1 MNATATPE
9 LVDIHGL
16 RTIPIQRPALR
27 DPAWF
32 RVALLAACGAF
43 LLAVL
48 VLPLSAVLFE
58 AFRLGIAPAFAAWS
72 EPDARSAMLLTLS
85 TAAWVVPLNAAFG
98 LAAGYA
104 LGKFRFRGRTLL
116 IALIDLP
123 LSVSPVIAGML
134 FVLLF
139 GAQGWF
145 GPWLREHGIKV
156 LFAPTGIVLATLF
169 VTFPIVAREVIAVM
183 EARGREEE
191 EAALS
196 LGASAWTTFRR
207 VTLPGA
213 RWALLHGVVLC
224 SARAMGDFG
233 AVSVV
238 SGHIRGETNTLPL
251 HVEVLYGEYKFQAAF
266 AVACLLIVL
275 AVATI
280 VLKHVLESGAHGARG
295 EAA

>member
-1 MNATATPE
+1 VAALAP
-9 LVDIHGL
+9 IQPGL
-16 RTIPIQRPALR
+16 RAGPSVERPALR
-27 DPAWF
+27 DPWWF
-32 RVALLAACGAF
+32 RASLLGACALFLIAVLALPLA
-43 LLAVL
+43 AVL
-48 VLPLSAVLFE
+48 VE
-58 AFRLGIAPAFAAWS
+58 AFRRGIGPAMKAWSDPDTKAAAW
-72 EPDARSAMLLTLS
+72 LTLR

-98 LAAGYA
+98 IAAGYA

-145 GPWLREHGIKV
+145 GPWLRDHGIKI

-169 VTFPIVAREVIAVM
+169 VTFPIVARELIAVM
-183 EARGREEE
+183 EARGRDQE

-196 LGASAWTTFRR
+196 LGAGAWTTFRR
-207 VTLPGA
+207 VTLPSA
-213 RWALLHGVVLC
+213 RWALLHGIVLC
-224 SARAMGDFG
+224 NARAMGDFG

-251 HVEVLYGEYKFQAAF
+251 HIEVLYGEYQFQAAF
-266 AVACLLIVL
+266 AVAFLLIL
-275 AVATI
+275 MAVVTI
-280 VLKHVLESGAHGARG
+280 VLKHWFELRAASGAA
-295 EAA
+295 EELA